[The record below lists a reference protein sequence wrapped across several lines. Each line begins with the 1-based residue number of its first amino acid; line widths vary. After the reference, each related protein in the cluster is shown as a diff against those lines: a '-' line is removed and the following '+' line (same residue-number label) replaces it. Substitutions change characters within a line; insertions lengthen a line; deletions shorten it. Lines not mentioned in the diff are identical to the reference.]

1 MTNNTYTVHIL
12 DNGLT
17 VLLRE
22 NHSAPVISHWVWY
35 RVGTRCEVPG
45 RTGISHWVEH
55 MQFKGTKRYPCLE
68 AARMICRNG
77 GTLNAFTSLDCTA
90 FHEIMP
96 ADRIGLAV
104 GMEADRMIN
113 SLFDPKEVEL
123 ERNVIISEKESEE
136 SEVTFRLSDSMLKAA
151 FPNHPYGKH
160 TIGEIEDLRSLTRN
174 DLYEHY
180 RTWYVPNNAVVTA
193 AGDFETNEMLGL
205 IEASFGDIPAQP
217 VPEMEIPSEKPIRG
231 PLKFTEHG
239 SWGSTEVQI
248 EWRVPGANDPAI
260 PSLTLLNSI
269 LTGADSLNVFEN
281 SNYSNR
287 TSRLFQKLVSGG
299 MTADI
304 CGDYNPT
311 LDPFILR
318 FSTIVKPGITAE
330 EVIEAVFSEL
340 ESIAREGVR
349 PAEIEKARKQAKA
362 IFAYSE
368 EDVTCQASWMGQ
380 SAIFGDP
387 DWYTNYMD
395 RLKSVDAEDIRRIA
409 ETVFRRDNCV
419 IGVYLKKEE
428 QE

>member
-1 MTNNTYTVHIL
+1 M
-12 DNGLT
+12 G
-17 VLLRE
+17 
-22 NHSAPVISHWVWY
+22 
-35 RVGTRCEVPG
+35 
-45 RTGISHWVEH
+45 
-55 MQFKGTKRYPCLE
+55 
-68 AARMICRNG
+68 
-77 GTLNAFTSLDCTA
+77 
-90 FHEIMP
+90 
-96 ADRIGLAV
+96 
-104 GMEADRMIN
+104 
-113 SLFDPKEVEL
+113 
-123 ERNVIISEKESEE
+123 
-136 SEVTFRLSDSMLKAA
+136 
-151 FPNHPYGKH
+151 
-160 TIGEIEDLRSLTRN
+160 
-174 DLYEHY
+174 
-180 RTWYVPNNAVVTA
+180 
-193 AGDFETNEMLGL
+193 
-205 IEASFGDIPAQP
+205 
-217 VPEMEIPSEKPIRG
+217 
-231 PLKFTEHG
+231 
-239 SWGSTEVQI
+239 
-248 EWRVPGANDPAI
+248 VPGANDPAI

-304 CGDYNPT
+304 CGDYTPT

-368 EDVTCQASWMGQ
+368 EDATCQASWMGQ

-395 RLKSVDAEDIRRIA
+395 RLKSVDAEDIRRIT